1 MESSKENIKYHK
13 MLFIMNALDEGWK
26 VKKEKDSYVFTMKHK
41 GKKEVFNES
50 YLEEFVRKNMMLNEK
65 K

>member
-41 GKKEVFNES
+41 GKKEVFNF
-50 YLEEFVRKNMMLNEK
+50 LFCFIFVLLIN
-65 K
+65 